1 MKEVKQM
8 IKKLEWEREQL
19 WNKLDLNRKKIE
31 NARDELH
38 KLEVEQE
45 KSKNEKKISECEK
58 NYWEKIKQ

>member
-8 IKKLEWEREQL
+8 IKKLEREREQL

-38 KLEVEQE
+38 KLEVEQA
-45 KSKNEKKISECEK
+45 KNDMVLKL
-58 NYWEKIKQ
+58 

>member
-8 IKKLEWEREQL
+8 IKKLERERERL

-45 KSKNEKKISECEK
+45 RSKNEKKISECEK